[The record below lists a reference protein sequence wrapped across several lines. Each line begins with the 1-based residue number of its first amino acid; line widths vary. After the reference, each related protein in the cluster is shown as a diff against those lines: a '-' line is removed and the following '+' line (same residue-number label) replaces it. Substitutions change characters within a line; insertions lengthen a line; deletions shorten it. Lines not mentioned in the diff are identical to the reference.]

1 MKKIL
6 ILLALVVA
14 LLATLASCGQGSTP
28 TPTPEHTTHSFGEW
42 ITTKNATCTEDGVM
56 SRYCSCGEK
65 QSDTIPATDH
75 NKQVIPAVD
84 STCTEN
90 GLTEGIKCLDCGEV
104 FVAQQETPLKAHTEQ
119 IISGVE
125 STCTSTGLT
134 EGKKCSVCDIVIVVQ
149 QTIPPIAHTYDDKYD
164 ETCNKC
170 EFIRDAECA
179 HKETETLKGYAATC
193 TYTGL
198 TDGTKCKKCGE
209 ILVAQTIIPVT
220 DHSFGDWLTVK
231 NPTLTEQGTKERYC
245 ACGAKETDSI
255 PMLKASEG
263 LRFNSNGDGT
273 CYVSSMGS
281 CTDSDLVIPA
291 IHNGE
296 SVTGIGDSVFSH
308 CSSLES
314 VVIPDSVTSIGN
326 FVFYDCFSLES
337 VVIGDSVTSIG
348 DYAFRYCPNL
358 TDIKVDSNNPYYKDI
373 DGNLYTKDGKTL
385 IRYAIGKS
393 DIHFVIPDSVTSIG
407 NFAFYD
413 CSSLENVVI
422 LDSVTSIGDYAFG
435 DCSSLESVVIPDSV
449 TSIGDYAF
457 CDCSSLE
464 SVVIPD
470 SVTSIGDM
478 AFSYCSSLT
487 SLVIPGSVTSIGY
500 YAFEYCSSLTNV
512 VICDSVTNI
521 GYGEFAGCFDLT
533 GVVIP
538 DSVTSIDSYAFCDCT
553 SLTSIKYR
561 GTEEQWNT
569 ISKGTDWD
577 YRIGNYTI
585 TYNYKGE

>member
-1 MKKIL
+1 M
-6 ILLALVVA
+6 ALVVA

-42 ITTKNATCTEDGVM
+42 SVTKNATCTEDGVKT
-56 SRYCSCGEK
+56 RYCSCGEK

-75 NKQVIPAVD
+75 NKQVIPAVE

-90 GLTEGIKCLDCGEV
+90 GLTEGLVCSTCGEV
-104 FVAQQETPLKAHTEQ
+104 FVEQQEAPLKAHVEQ
-119 IISGVE
+119 IIPGVE

-134 EGKKCSVCDIVIVVQ
+134 EGKKCSVCDTIIVAQ
-149 QTIPPIAHTYDDKYD
+149 QTTSVIAHTYDDKYD

-170 EFIRDAECA
+170 GFVRDAECA
-179 HKETETLKGYAATC
+179 HRETETLKGYAATC

-198 TDGTKCKKCGE
+198 TDGTKCKKCAE
-209 ILVAQTIIPVT
+209 ILVAQTIIPVI

-231 NPTLTEQGTKERYC
+231 NPTVTEQGIKERYC
-245 ACGAKETDSI
+245 TCGAKETDSI

-308 CSSLES
+308 CYSLES
-314 VVIPDSVTSIGN
+314 VVIPDSVTSIGK
-326 FVFYDCFSLES
+326 FAFYDCSGLES

-348 DYAFRYCPNL
+348 HYAFNCCSSL
-358 TDIKVDSNNPYYKDI
+358 TSIKVDSNNSNYKDI

-385 IRYAIGKS
+385 VRYATGKG
-393 DIHFVIPDSVTSIG
+393 DTLFVIPNSVTSIG
-407 NFAFYD
+407 YAAFSW
-413 CSSLENVVI
+413 CSSLTNVVI
-422 LDSVTSIGDYAFG
+422 PDGVTSIGDYAFEYCVSLTSAVIPNSVTSIG
-435 DCSSLESVVIPDSV
+435 HYAFDGCSSLESVVISDSV

-457 CDCSSLE
+457 CD
-464 SVVIPD
+464 
-470 SVTSIGDM
+470 
-478 AFSYCSSLT
+478 CSSLT

-521 GYGEFAGCFDLT
+521 GYGAFAGCFSLT
-533 GVVIP
+533 GIVIP